1 MKTINLELM
10 SMQEL
15 TQWAKN
21 KDFPTIVREG
31 AARELAKRENNFYHN
46 KSSIAQPLKALDY
59 LY

>member
-1 MKTINLELM
+1 M